1 VILWADLRL
10 RPVAS
15 GQINQSTIKFENL
28 DDYFAIAAESDAK
41 FEYTVAWVD
50 SIASGSAFGRGLL
63 MRGEHAP
70 ASSGRIPKGGAALL
84 TVPFQ
89 PPMSFLNRL
98 TLRPFNA
105 LVYARQRR
113 RQAERQVSAFKYFY
127 PLDGVRHWNRL
138 YGPRGL
144 MQHQSVI
151 PHATAR
157 EAVAELLRVSARSG
171 AASFLTVLKSFGEA
185 KPVGRLSFPRPG
197 MTLTLDFANQGE
209 RTLRLLADL
218 DRITVEAGGAVN
230 PYKDARMSAATF
242 EASFPNW
249 REMLRFKDPRF
260 SSSFWR
266 RVTA

>member
-1 VILWADLRL
+1 
-10 RPVAS
+10 
-15 GQINQSTIKFENL
+15 
-28 DDYFAIAAESDAK
+28 
-41 FEYTVAWVD
+41 
-50 SIASGSAFGRGLL
+50 

-70 ASSGRIPKGGAALL
+70 ASSARTPRGGAGLL

-89 PPMSFLNRL
+89 PPVSLLNRL

-105 LVYARQRR
+105 LVYGRQRR
-113 RQAERQVSAFKYFY
+113 RQVERRVSAFKYFY
-127 PLDGVRHWNRL
+127 PLDGVGHWNRL

-151 PHATAR
+151 PQPTAR
-157 EAVAELLRVSARSG
+157 DAVAELLRASARSG
-171 AASFLTVLKSFGEA
+171 AASFVTVLKSFGDA
-185 KPVGRLSFPRPG
+185 KPVGLLSFPRPG
-197 MTLTLDFANQGE
+197 ITLTLDFANQGD

-230 PYKDARMSAATF
+230 PYKDARMSPATF

-249 REMLRFKDPRF
+249 REMLTFKDPRF